1 MSVCFSSCSKQS
13 GPAPNS
19 LFSASST
26 FLYKLSL
33 DLVGLEGWRNLRLV
47 LRRRETGLWSQ
58 GPQAPSPSL
67 SRGSCNKISSVSPAT
82 AGLIIFCFNI
92 FFLNKIVD
100 QMYFLQLLS
109 WHETL
114 ILPRPADWIISK
126 LDLKWVEI
134 MISGEVSSVAMLMP
148 CCWCRCV
155 KSSIVQL
162 RLNRKYIVATS
173 VWPTRWT
180 QSVWVWNTNLHKHKQ
195 KLHML
200 YV

>member
-13 GPAPNS
+13 GPAQNS

-92 FFLNKIVD
+92 FFEQNCGSNVLFAAFVMTWDIN
-100 QMYFLQLLS
+100 S
-109 WHETL
+109 
-114 ILPRPADWIISK
+114 
-126 LDLKWVEI
+126 
-134 MISGEVSSVAMLMP
+134 
-148 CCWCRCV
+148 
-155 KSSIVQL
+155 
-162 RLNRKYIVATS
+162 AT
-173 VWPTRWT
+173 TRWLNNFKT
-180 QSVWVWNTNLHKHKQ
+180 GFKMSRNYDFWRSF
-195 KLHML
+195 
-200 YV
+200 